1 MKKLIALL
9 LGVLM
14 LAAIPCAAFA
24 EGNDQNVVPIETPVE
39 EAVDETPEYYWET
52 VAPYV
57 EALGLEGQFYSLSDF
72 GLDFWVPDALAFQE
86 LTEEDED
93 QGVQAYATD
102 ADENWEFMIVNLAF
116 EQEIESLNQWQ
127 EILKE
132 QQGIEDSVLCYVND
146 IIVLEYM
153 MPEKDCFV
161 CDMRVKDGSIL
172 EFVWRPFSDET
183 FALNAGFM
191 SNSIMAPEE

>member
-14 LAAIPCAAFA
+14 LAAIPGAAFA

-39 EAVDETPEYYWET
+39 EAVDETPEYYWEKLS
-52 VAPYV
+52 PYL
-57 EALGLEGQFYSLSDF
+57 ETLGLEGQFYSLSDY
-72 GLDFWVPDALAFQE
+72 GLDFWVPDALTFQE
-86 LTEEDED
+86 LTEEDEER
-93 QGVQAYATD
+93 GVQAYATD

-132 QQGIEDSVLCYVND
+132 QQGIEDSVICYVND
-146 IIVLEYM
+146 IIVLEYR

-161 CDMRVKDGSIL
+161 CDLRVKDGSIL